1 MKKLNL
7 LLMMLGAAVLMVSS
21 CDMINDLTEQ
31 DINPDETVAKEGNTW
46 SGTASGYPETA
57 ITVSQN
63 TKGIATFTLKYNGQD
78 YTVAGKISKTK
89 IEDFVYSG
97 GDEAKSF
104 TLVDFDAKVGDKWEY
119 NIGTQKVVRQV
130 TYKSTTDDY
139 YALGLMIKVI
149 QVEETIPEGI
159 TVMGYPAQVKK
170 IIWTFNHK
178 FGWIGAEV
186 TKTDNTVVPVY
197 LSYTNA
203 GSGK

>member
-1 MKKLNL
+1 MKKLYL
-7 LLMMLGAAVLMVSS
+7 LMMMLGAAVLMVSS

-63 TKGIATFTLKYNGQD
+63 TKGIATFTLNYNGQD